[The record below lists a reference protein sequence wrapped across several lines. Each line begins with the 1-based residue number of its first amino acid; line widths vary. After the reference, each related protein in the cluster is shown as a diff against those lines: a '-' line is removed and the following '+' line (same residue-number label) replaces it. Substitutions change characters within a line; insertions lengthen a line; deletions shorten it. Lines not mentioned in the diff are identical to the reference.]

1 MLAFLNKE
9 EKKKR
14 KKPQQQTN
22 LIFKK
27 KNPITKISNLLILN
41 LRKDNLEGSKV

>member
-9 EKKKR
+9 

-22 LIFKK
+22 LILKKKKK
-27 KNPITKISNLLILN
+27 KNLITKISNLLILN

>member
-9 EKKKR
+9 KTST
-14 KKPQQQTN
+14 TN
-22 LIFKK
+22 QFDFKK
-27 KNPITKISNLLILN
+27 EKEKNLITKISNLLILN